1 MNVTFT
7 NLASDNKEVELHI
20 RGDWF
25 DRSASILLGEQ
36 VVASIARSFFNVR
49 QLLGDQQTYYVTVA
63 PGVDL
68 SLIAAL
74 CVCLDEKENEN
85 KG

>member
-7 NLASDNKEVELHI
+7 NLASDNKEIELHI

-25 DRSASILLGEQ
+25 DRSANIFLGDV
-36 VVASIARSFFNVR
+36 VVASIARSFLNV
-49 QLLGDQQTYYVTVA
+49 GNFFGADTYYVTVA

-68 SLIAAL
+68 SLIAAC
-74 CVCLDEKENEN
+74 CVCLDEKEQE
-85 KG
+85 K